1 MHPLDTVALH
11 AAIGRS
17 VQVLAPV
24 RCPDAMFEIA
34 RPYLVPIVTWRNYI
48 HCENIT
54 VGQWR
59 AADAALSMLIG
70 NAPEYWRR
78 WLEMH
83 GDDPGSERAGVARM
97 SETRYL
103 VDFRIDDYV
112 RVMAHWDRGGVWEF
126 VLARNFADPI
136 DMAPAN
142 AGPRQDAYAA
152 RCERI
157 TGRTPAQ
164 LWHDFSTAWAA
175 RPSLRR
181 WGE

>member
-1 MHPLDTVALH
+1 MHALDAVALN

-17 VQVLAPV
+17 AQALAPV
-24 RCPDAMFEIA
+24 RRSDAMFEIA
-34 RPYLVPIVTWRNYI
+34 RPYLVPIVTWSTFV

-54 VGQWR
+54 VGQRR

-70 NAPEYWRR
+70 STPEYWRR
-78 WLEMH
+78 WLETH
-83 GDDPGSERAGVARM
+83 GDDPGSERARDARI
-97 SETRYL
+97 SNTSYL
-103 VDFRIDDYV
+103 VTLSMEDYV
-112 RVMAHWDRGGVWEF
+112 RVMSYWDRGGVWEY
-126 VLARNFADPI
+126 VMAISFADAI
-136 DMAPAN
+136 DAQR
-142 AGPRQDAYAA
+142 AGYAE